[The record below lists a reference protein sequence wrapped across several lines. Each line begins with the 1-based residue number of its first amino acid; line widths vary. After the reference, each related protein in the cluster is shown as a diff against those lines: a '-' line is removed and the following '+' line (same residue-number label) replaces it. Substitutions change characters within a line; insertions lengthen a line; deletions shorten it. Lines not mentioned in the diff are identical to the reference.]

1 MEKDSSVG
9 EDQGTAL
16 AAEKAVEP
24 GSGPEPAAGGFFSF
38 LHSVADDLPFWARE
52 LVRKSLH
59 IGVVVLALPLHWW
72 GWWYGIIFAAAAGV
86 WNGYGMPRFFRF
98 TFREDEERAGYS
110 RGMLS
115 YPAIVL
121 ILIFFFPL
129 PIAASQWAT
138 LSFGDGFATLVGRFM
153 GKRPLPWNKEKTLAG
168 ITAFF
173 VMGNIGATFFF
184 WFTLPNVAASSPL
197 WHGTLVLTTIHAMAF
212 YKVILICALSTVAAA
227 VFETIPFAHIDD
239 NVAAPLA
246 GALTKLA
253 LCFLL

>member
-1 MEKDSSVG
+1 MDKDNSVG
-9 EDQGTAL
+9 ENSGPVA
-16 AAEKAVEP
+16 AAEKAAVKA
-24 GSGPEPAAGGFFSF
+24 SGPGPAPGGLFPF
-38 LHSVADDLPFWARE
+38 LRSVADGLPFWARE

-121 ILIFFFPL
+121 ILIIFFPL

-153 GKRPLPWNKEKTLAG
+153 GKRPLPWNREKTVAG
-168 ITAFF
+168 TTAFF
-173 VMGNIGATFFF
+173 IMGTIGATFFF
-184 WFTLPNVAASSPL
+184 WFTLPNVMASSPL
-197 WHGTLVLTTIHAMAF
+197 WHGAMVLASIRSMAF
-212 YKVILICALSTVAAA
+212 LKVILICALSTVAAA

-246 GALTKLA
+246 GALTKLC